1 MSLLFN
7 RLSRMVIA
15 FLPRSKS
22 LLISWLQSPSAVI
35 LEPKKI
41 VCHCF
46 HFLPIYCHEVMGL
59 DAIVHCIQMVMNNLS
74 EFFRKSHTKELHL
87 YLDLTYS
94 NETLVGLAPSVCILH
109 IIRVQRQPE
118 SGPCNRL
125 SDRYEEVTLCQFSG
139 LDLKI
144 WATSTSCFL
153 RCLFLESS
161 NHVGRRLKLLC
172 GDVLLGE
179 EPTARTVAS

>member
-1 MSLLFN
+1 
-7 RLSRMVIA
+7 
-15 FLPRSKS
+15 
-22 LLISWLQSPSAVI
+22 
-35 LEPKKI
+35 
-41 VCHCF
+41 
-46 HFLPIYCHEVMGL
+46 MGP

-118 SGPCNRL
+118 SGPCNCL

-144 WATSTSCFL
+144 RATSTSCFL

-161 NHVGRRLKLLC
+161 HHVGRRLKLLC